1 MVDRS
6 DFQHI
11 FLKFQAHVERF
22 LDTKIKYV
30 QSDWGGEYQHLHNQF
45 FTSLCIGH
53 LVSCPHTHQQNGS
66 VERKHRHIVK
76 TSLALLAHVGMLLK
90 IWDEAFLT
98 ATYLLNRLPTRAID
112 NLSSLEC
119 LFKAPPNYSMLK
131 IFGCACWSYL
141 RPYNK
146 CKLEFRSKPCVFL
159 GYSSIHK
166 GYKCLDM
173 DVGHVYISRDVIFYE
188 VVFPFSN
195 PSSTVAKKLGG
206 SSFDLNTNHL

>member
-1 MVDRS
+1 MDDRS
-6 DFQHI
+6 DVQHI

-45 FTSLCIGH
+45 LPH
-53 LVSCPHTHQQNGS
+53 LVLVILFPAHTHQQNGS
-66 VERKHRHIVK
+66 VERKHCHILK
-76 TSLALLAHVGMLLK
+76 TGLALLAHVGMLLK

-98 ATYLLNRLPTRAID
+98 ATYLINRLPTRVID
-112 NLSSLEC
+112 NLSSLEH

-159 GYSSIHK
+159 GYS
-166 GYKCLDM
+166 
-173 DVGHVYISRDVIFYE
+173 
-188 VVFPFSN
+188 
-195 PSSTVAKKLGG
+195 
-206 SSFDLNTNHL
+206 